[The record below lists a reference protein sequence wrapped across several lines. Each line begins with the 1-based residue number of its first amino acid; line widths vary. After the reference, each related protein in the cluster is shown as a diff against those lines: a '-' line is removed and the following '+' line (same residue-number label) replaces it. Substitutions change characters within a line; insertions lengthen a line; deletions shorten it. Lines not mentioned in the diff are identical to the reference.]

1 MGFVLEGLDSWKK
14 KKGGG
19 GLENDSVERNLQ
31 ICDV

>member
-14 KKGGG
+14 KGG

>member
-1 MGFVLEGLDSWKK
+1 MGFVLEGLDSR

-19 GLENDSVERNLQ
+19 VGLENDSVERKSQ

>member
-1 MGFVLEGLDSWKK
+1 MGFVLEGLDSWKNK
-14 KKGGG
+14 KGG

>member
-1 MGFVLEGLDSWKK
+1 MGFVLEGLDSWK